1 MSRPLKL
8 FGIPL
13 LIGGVLLI
21 LVNIFLTPQLPLDQ
35 DEAVLRTS
43 TIYLVRLS
51 AAGVTAMLLLF
62 GCIGVYLTQRD
73 TAGVFETAAFLIAFV
88 GNSLLVC
95 VEWSNVFIFRAV
107 AQSAPEALSA
117 LNKSTLI
124 DISFAS
130 AAGLFAIG
138 WILMAVSTIISKAVA
153 RWIPITVIT
162 GLVLIPALGATP
174 LGLTG
179 AIMGNTVFG
188 LGLAAMGWN
197 LARNLRAEDA
207 GAGRDIK

>member
-1 MSRPLKL
+1 MNRSLKL

-21 LVNIFLTPQLPLDQ
+21 LLNIFLTPQLPLDQ

-43 TIYLVRLS
+43 TVYLLRLS
-51 AAGVTAMLLLF
+51 VAGVSAMLLLF
-62 GCIGVYLTQRD
+62 GCIGVYLAHRN
-73 TAGVFETAAFLIAFV
+73 TAGVFGTAAFLIAFV

-95 VEWSNVFIFRAV
+95 IEWSNLFVLRAV
-107 AQSAPEALSA
+107 AQSDPEALSA
-117 LNKSTLI
+117 LDKSALM
-124 DISFAS
+124 DIGFAS

-138 WILMAVSTIISKAVA
+138 WILMAVSSIKSKVFA
-153 RWIPITVIT
+153 RWIPITVIA

-179 AIMGNTVFG
+179 AIVGNTVFG
-188 LGLAAMGWN
+188 LGIAAMGWN
-197 LARNLRAEDA
+197 LAKDLRKGVIRTE
-207 GAGRDIK
+207 RHV